1 MGSALLVLICA
12 LLVACSSAP
21 PTNPS
26 FPVSISAA
34 DQILD
39 QADAHPQRLNR
50 PLLIV
55 GGFMDPG
62 IAPLLLKHQF
72 NGFTND
78 SRIVWVSLGD
88 CCTFDDCRK
97 KIIRAVD
104 RDFPTTDPAM
114 TAEVDVIGYS
124 LGGVAVRFA
133 ATKELDPHKPLR
145 RLRIARL
152 FTISSPHR
160 GARVANFPV
169 QLLSLQKSLRPN
181 SPFIEALN
189 SSANPQYPIY
199 CYVRLGDTIVG
210 DDNAAPP
217 VRTAWWVPTPA
228 FSLPHI
234 NAFSDPRIIADI
246 LLRLRGQTP
255 LSTDPASPF
264 PKGS

>member
-1 MGSALLVLICA
+1 
-12 LLVACSSAP
+12 
-21 PTNPS
+21 
-26 FPVSISAA
+26 
-34 DQILD
+34 
-39 QADAHPQRLNR
+39 
-50 PLLIV
+50 
-55 GGFMDPG
+55 
-62 IAPLLLKHQF
+62 LLKHQF

-114 TAEVDVIGYS
+114 TAEGDVIGYS
-124 LGGVAVRFA
+124 LHGVAARFA
-133 ATKELDPHKPLR
+133 ATKELDPHKPNR

-160 GARVANFPV
+160 GARAASYPI

-189 SSANPQYPIY
+189 SSASPQYPIY

-217 VRTAWWVPTPA
+217 VRTAWWVPTPG

-246 LLRLRGQTP
+246 LL
-255 LSTDPASPF
+255 
-264 PKGS
+264 